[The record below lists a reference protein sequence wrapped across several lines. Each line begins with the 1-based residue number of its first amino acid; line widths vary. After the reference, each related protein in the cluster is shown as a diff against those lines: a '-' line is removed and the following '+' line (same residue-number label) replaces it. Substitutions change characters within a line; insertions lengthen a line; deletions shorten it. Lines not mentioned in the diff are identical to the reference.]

1 MSLRWRLFA
10 TYFLLLVVTLVVIVG
25 ALLVF
30 ISSRPEPPL
39 SSYQRLASIA
49 RLILDDVM
57 PGVTGRPALNQLVQ
71 AAEANDTRI
80 LIIDSSKA
88 TVQFDTAGL
97 LEQGTEIVLERDP
110 TYRLDTRF
118 AALQLAEGFFGSFVD
133 PSTGAEWLYIGLRTR
148 VRNFT
153 AVLAEIRSTRT
164 LNDALAE
171 FGASLAGPLVQ
182 SAIVGLLFAFILAA
196 VMSRQISKP
205 LASVA
210 RAAELL
216 AKGDYSVTLPH
227 SGPKEVR
234 AVAEAFNAMTREVR
248 NTQQSQRD
256 FLANVSHDLKTP
268 LTSIQG
274 YSQAI
279 MDGAVREPAVAAEV
293 IYSEADRLTRMVSE
307 LTDLARLQA
316 GQVALHLDRIDLSSL
331 VEALSQRLD
340 VVAQKKKVQLNVNT
354 PGHLIIAADGDRL
367 AQVITNLISNAIN
380 FTPEGGRID
389 VRLRGL
395 DNGVEIA
402 VRDSGIGIP
411 AAELSRVFERFYQVD
426 KARGPRRG
434 TGLGLA
440 IAKEIVTAHGGRIH
454 AESPGEGHGTTFV
467 VWLPT
472 TPPTMA
478 QLVKA

>member
-39 SSYQRLASIA
+39 TSYQQLASVA
-49 RLILDDVM
+49 RLILDEVV
-57 PGVTGRPALNQLVQ
+57 PGVTGRLALAQLMQV
-71 AAEANDTRI
+71 AEDNDTRI
-80 LIIDSSKA
+80 LIVDSAES

-97 LEQGTEIVLERDP
+97 IEQGTSINLERDP

-118 AALQLAEGFFGSFVD
+118 AALKLAEGYFGSFID
-133 PSTGAEWLYIGLRTR
+133 PATGAEWLYIGLRTR
-148 VRNFT
+148 VRDFT

-171 FGASLAGPLVQ
+171 FGVSLAGPLIQ
-182 SAIVGLLFAFILAA
+182 SAVIGMVFAFLLAA

-210 RAAELL
+210 RAAESL
-216 AKGDYSVTLPH
+216 ARGDYGVKLPH

-234 AVAEAFNAMTREVR
+234 AVAEAFNTMTHEVQS
-248 NTQQSQRD
+248 TQQSQRD

-279 MDGAVREPAVAAEV
+279 IDGAVREPAVAAEV
-293 IYSEADRLTRMVSE
+293 IYSEAGRLTRMVSE

-316 GQVALHLDRIDLSSL
+316 GHVALHLDRIDLSSL
-331 VEALSQRLD
+331 VGALSQRLE
-340 VVAQKKKVQLNVNT
+340 VVAQKKQVQLNVIT
-354 PGHLIIAADGDRL
+354 PGRLIVTVDGDRL

-380 FTPEGGRID
+380 FTPEGGHID
-389 VRLRGL
+389 IGLRAL

-426 KARGPRRG
+426 KARGPQRG

-440 IAKEIVTAHGGRIH
+440 IVREIVQAHGGTISVSS
-454 AESPGEGHGTTFV
+454 EGENRGSTFTL
-467 VWLPT
+467 WLPSPDLT
-472 TPPTMA
+472 TIMRRR
-478 QLVKA
+478 